1 MKVNRADAT
10 FFVNEIRQQM
20 LNSGVVYIDHAISRF
35 APVMSPDMRAAVPA
49 RYRTRVQHSRIY
61 RTDLRRGHPLTWV

>member
-20 LNSGVVYIDHAISRF
+20 LNSGVTYIDHAIDRF
-35 APVMSPDMRAAVPA
+35 APVMSPAMRAAVRHGIA
-49 RYRTRVQHSRIY
+49 HGCNTLGFREMTYNAEDTH
-61 RTDLRRGHPLTWV
+61 

>member
-35 APVMSPDMRAAVPA
+35 APVMSPDMRAAVRHGIA
-49 RYRTRVQHSRIY
+49 HGCNTLGFIE
-61 RTDLRRGHPLTWV
+61 LTYAEDTH